1 MKAMNASMSP
11 LLPGLLAVALAV
23 VSAAGCS
30 PAPTAPADVQGSP
43 LGFLKIDDQQV
54 QLRNGDAVARIA
66 ADGALSIDGRA
77 IALTAPQQAL
87 SKSYY
92 THATAIGLEGAAMGK
107 AGAQLAGKAVSGAIE
122 AAFKG
127 GDPDQVGKDV
137 DAQTAE
143 LEKKAQAM
151 CMHVA
156 ELHTTQ
162 QALAA
167 SLPAFQPFARLDAT
181 TSADCQ
187 K

>member
-1 MKAMNASMSP
+1 MKAMNASMSL
-11 LLPGLLAVALAV
+11 LLPGLLAVAFV
-23 VSAAGCS
+23 AGCS
-30 PAPTAPADVQGSP
+30 PAPTAPADVQGSS
-43 LGFLKIDDQQV
+43 LGFLKIDDQHV
-54 QLRNGDAVARIA
+54 QLRNGNSVAQIA

-77 IALTAPQQAL
+77 VILTAPQQTL
-87 SKSYY
+87 SKNYY
-92 THATAIGLEGAAMGK
+92 THATAIGTEGLAMGK

-151 CMHVA
+151 CMHVS
-156 ELHTTQ
+156 ELHSTQ

-181 TSADCQ
+181 TSSDCQ

>member
-1 MKAMNASMSP
+1 MKAMNASMSL
-11 LLPGLLAVALAV
+11 LLPGLLAVMLAT
-23 VSAAGCS
+23 GCS
-30 PAPTAPADVQGSP
+30 PTPTAPADVQGSP
-43 LGFLKIDDQQV
+43 LGFLKIDDQHV
-54 QLRNGDAVARIA
+54 QLRNGNAVAQIA

-77 IALTAPQQAL
+77 VTLTAAQQAL

-92 THATAIGLEGAAMGK
+92 GHATAIGLEGAAMGK

-151 CMHVA
+151 CMHVV
-156 ELHTTQ
+156 ELHRTQ

-181 TSADCQ
+181 DSSDC
-187 K
+187 KK

>member
-1 MKAMNASMSP
+1 MKAMNASISL
-11 LLPGLLAVALAV
+11 LLPGLLAVAL
-23 VSAAGCS
+23 AAGCS

-43 LGFLKIDDQQV
+43 LGFLKIDDQRV
-54 QLRNGDAVARIA
+54 QLRNGKAVAQIA
-66 ADGALSIDGRA
+66 ADGALSIDGRPV
-77 IALTAPQQAL
+77 ALTAPQQAL

-137 DAQTAE
+137 DAQTAQ
-143 LEKKAQAM
+143 LEQKAQAM
-151 CMHVA
+151 CKHIV
-156 ELHTTQ
+156 ELHATQ

-167 SLPAFQPFARLDAT
+167 SLPAFQPFARLEAT
-181 TSADCQ
+181 NSADCQ
-187 K
+187 S

>member
-1 MKAMNASMSP
+1 MKAMNASLSL
-11 LLPGLLAVALAV
+11 LLPGLLAVAL
-23 VSAAGCS
+23 AAGCS
-30 PAPTAPADVQGSP
+30 PAPTAPADVHGSP
-43 LGFLKIDDQQV
+43 LGFLKIDDEHV
-54 QLRNGDAVARIA
+54 QLRNGNAVARIA

-77 IALTAPQQAL
+77 VALTAPQQAL

-127 GDPDQVGKDV
+127 GDPDQVGKNV

-167 SLPAFQPFARLDAT
+167 SLPAFKPFARLDAT
-181 TSADCQ
+181 TSLDCQ